1 MKLLTKEAG
10 VNVIDYDKILS
21 QKVKDIK
28 PSGIRKFFDIA
39 GTMDDVISLG
49 VGEPDFNTPWVIRK
63 AAIQVLERKHI
74 IYGPNKGVVP
84 LRKAVCERI
93 SKKHDVSYDSE
104 KEIIITVGGS
114 EAIDLAIRGLVNN
127 GDEVLVVE
135 PCFVCYAPLVELAGG
150 VAVPVPTRI
159 ENNFKLTVEDFR
171 DKVTERTKLI
181 ILPFPNNPTGAVM
194 TKEDLEPIAEFLRD
208 TNIMV
213 LTDEIYSELTYG
225 RKHFSIIEL
234 DGMRERTIYVNGF
247 SKAYAMTG
255 WRLGYLAAP
264 EPIVS
269 QIAKIHQ
276 YGIMCSPYISQNAA
290 VEALN
295 SCDAEVSKM
304 VDEYNV
310 RRRYLVSEFNR
321 LGLTCFNPEGAFY
334 VFPCIKSTGLTSDEF
349 CERLL
354 YEGKVAAVPGTAF
367 GDSGEGY
374 MRISYA
380 YSLKHLMEAIRRI
393 EIFLKKL
400 EAEKNEG

>member
-1 MKLLTKEAG
+1 M
-10 VNVIDYDKILS
+10 IDYDKVLS
-21 QKVKDIK
+21 NKIRNIK

-39 GTMDDVISLG
+39 GTMKDVISLG
-49 VGEPDFNTPWVIRK
+49 VGEPDFSTPWVIRK

-74 IYGPNKGVVP
+74 VYGPNKGLEP
-84 LRKAVCERI
+84 LRNAISQRI
-93 SKKHDVSYDSE
+93 NKKHGVEYDPAS
-104 KEIIITVGGS
+104 EIIVTVGGS
-114 EAIDLAIRGLVNN
+114 EAIDLALRGILDP

-150 VAVPVPTRI
+150 KAVSVPTRI

-171 DKVTERTKLI
+171 DKVTERTKLL

-194 TKEDLEPIAEFLRD
+194 TREDLKPIADFLRD

-213 LTDEIYSELTYG
+213 LSDEIYSELTYG
-225 RKHFSIIEL
+225 RKHVSIIEL
-234 DGMRERTIYVNGF
+234 EDMRERTIYVNGF

-255 WRLGYLAAP
+255 WRLGYVTAP
-264 EPIVS
+264 EPIIS

-290 VEALN
+290 VEALE
-295 SCDAEVSKM
+295 SCDDEIAKM
-304 VDEYNV
+304 VDEYNI
-310 RRRYLVSEFNR
+310 RRKFLVSEFNR
-321 LGLTCFNPEGAFY
+321 LGLTCFDPEGAFY
-334 VFPCIKSTGLTSDEF
+334 VFPCIKSTGLTSEEF

-354 YEGKVAAVPGTAF
+354 YEEKVAAVPGSAF

-380 YSLKHLMEAIRRI
+380 YSLKHLMEAMKRI
-393 EIFLKKL
+393 EKFLKKL
-400 EAEKNEG
+400 EAEKHEN